1 MSKIQ
6 WTGKT
11 WNVITGCA
19 QISPAC
25 ENCYAKALTKRLQG
39 MARKELE
46 KKTNFKCQECGFD
59 FVGHSEVEDFIN
71 AEHFINNVYQ
81 AVCAGAYGGL
91 EPHKPF
97 DLPKYYFG
105 WDKVVFHKECL
116 NDI

>member
-39 MARKELE
+39 MARKEYE
-46 KKTNFKCQECGFD
+46 T
-59 FVGHSEVEDFIN
+59 
-71 AEHFINNVYQ
+71 
-81 AVCAGAYGGL
+81 
-91 EPHKPF
+91 
-97 DLPKYYFG
+97 
-105 WDKVVFHKECL
+105 
-116 NDI
+116 